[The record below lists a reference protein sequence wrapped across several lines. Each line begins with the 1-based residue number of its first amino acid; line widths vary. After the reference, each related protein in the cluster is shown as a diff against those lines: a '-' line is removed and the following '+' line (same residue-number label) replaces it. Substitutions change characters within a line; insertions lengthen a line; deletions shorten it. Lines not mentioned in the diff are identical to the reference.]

1 MAEEKEIAIRTED
14 VSELLTTMPKW
25 IVRWGIS
32 IVFIIMICIVA
43 LSVFIRYPDTLA
55 ASATITTVNPPVTL
69 VSKTN
74 GKITELKVKNDQLV
88 KQGEILLVIE
98 NTANYKHV
106 QKVALLLDSL
116 TVNSKIQNAFIL
128 IPLYDSLQMGDLTP
142 SFLQFLKS
150 YTDYRLYSE
159 VNPQQ
164 REIEIINKELDE
176 YQSLQSK
183 YQTQENIY
191 KEEFVLIEKDFNRY
205 NTLFQNQTISAKDFE
220 DKKRE
225 YLSAK
230 RNYENV
236 KITNINNKLAI
247 NNLEKNKLQLQM
259 LAYQETE
266 KYVQSFSQNIQT
278 LKSQIQTW
286 EQTYLIK
293 SPVDGTVSLF
303 NYWTINQ
310 NLKQGDEV
318 ISIVPV
324 KKQEIIAKLILP
336 VQNSGKIKTGQTV
349 NIKLNN
355 YAYQQYGMLKGVVKT
370 ISILPKNES
379 YSVEVT
385 LPNALVTSYKKKL
398 DYKEEMQG
406 SADIITEQL
415 SVLDRIFYQFR
426 KLIK

>member
-14 VSELLTTMPKW
+14 VSELLTTVPKW
-25 IVRWGIS
+25 IVRWGIT
-32 IVFIIMICIVA
+32 IVFGIMVCILM

-88 KQGEILLVIE
+88 KQGDILLVIE

-106 QKVALLLDSL
+106 QKVARLLDSL
-116 TVNSKIQNAFIL
+116 TVNSKIQNAFVS
-128 IPLYDSLQMGDLTP
+128 IPFYDSLQMGDLTP
-142 SFLQFLKS
+142 SFFQFLKS

-164 REIEIINKELDE
+164 REIEIINKELAE
-176 YQSLQSK
+176 YQALQSK
-183 YQTQENIY
+183 YQSQENIY

-293 SPVDGTVSLF
+293 SPMDGTVSLF
-303 NYWTINQ
+303 NYWTVNQ

-318 ISIVPV
+318 VSIVPV

-336 VQNSGKIKTGQTV
+336 VQNSGKIKTGQRV

-355 YAYQQYGMLKGVVKT
+355 YAYQQYGMLKGFVKT
-370 ISILPKNES
+370 ISVMPKNES
-379 YSVEVT
+379 YSVEVS
-385 LPNALVTSYKKKL
+385 LPNALMTSYKKKL